1 VNGASKISGVQREPT
16 DNSDQIGRE
25 EGIKIRSDCVDSLEE
40 QKRKKKG
47 TNWPNKR
54 DKKEGHQPR
63 RRGTRWRD
71 YEGLQKK
78 TSWFVQCRLNS
89 DKLDGFAFFFSLS
102 LGRQMLQT
110 STSPVCPS
118 FYGLMRVLADP
129 YTEKHMLTACFP
141 AINTNDAST
150 EVFSCLTYR

>member
-1 VNGASKISGVQREPT
+1 MNGASKISGVQREPT

-89 DKLDGFAFFFSLS
+89 DKLDGFAFFFLS
-102 LGRQMLQT
+102 FSRATDAPNFHVACLSFFLWPDACLG
-110 STSPVCPS
+110 
-118 FYGLMRVLADP
+118 
-129 YTEKHMLTACFP
+129 
-141 AINTNDAST
+141 
-150 EVFSCLTYR
+150 